1 MKHLL
6 VNGGPG
12 LRGIDSFTGAQM
24 LEEFNDSTSSTCSGA
39 WMSYT
44 DGYTVTVHSRERN
57 EMLAEMIGKPSGKM
71 GALLAWTDL
80 AVEKGKSRAREGNT
94 VCEVRYGHGV
104 SSGGEGSGLTG
115 EDSSHGRI
123 RADEIV

>member
-1 MKHLL
+1 MFVKHLL

-24 LEEFNDSTSSTCSGA
+24 LEELNDSTSSTCSGA

-71 GALLAWTDL
+71 GGSVSLDRFGCGEREEQSERREHSLRSKVWTW
-80 AVEKGKSRAREGNT
+80 
-94 VCEVRYGHGV
+94 CYQWW
-104 SSGGEGSGLTG
+104 
-115 EDSSHGRI
+115 
-123 RADEIV
+123 